1 MYIAIEVHKH
11 KDEEPKEVILRLLK
25 EGTVPVEYFL
35 KEEYLNIYDVIIAY
49 KTNTINTN
57 DLIRICEE
65 VKKSGISIKSDAEE
79 FMNILI
85 MCKYGQL
92 NESGELEV
100 NIDNILKFCKL
111 GILNSRNNSRNIRPR
126 RY

>member
-1 MYIAIEVHKH
+1 M
-11 KDEEPKEVILRLLK
+11 LK

-85 MCKYGQL
+85 MCK
-92 NESGELEV
+92 
-100 NIDNILKFCKL
+100 
-111 GILNSRNNSRNIRPR
+111 
-126 RY
+126 

>member
-1 MYIAIEVHKH
+1 MKHIYAMYIAIEVHKH

-65 VKKSGISIKSDAEE
+65 VK
-79 FMNILI
+79 NL
-85 MCKYGQL
+85 
-92 NESGELEV
+92 ELV
-100 NIDNILKFCKL
+100 
-111 GILNSRNNSRNIRPR
+111 
-126 RY
+126 